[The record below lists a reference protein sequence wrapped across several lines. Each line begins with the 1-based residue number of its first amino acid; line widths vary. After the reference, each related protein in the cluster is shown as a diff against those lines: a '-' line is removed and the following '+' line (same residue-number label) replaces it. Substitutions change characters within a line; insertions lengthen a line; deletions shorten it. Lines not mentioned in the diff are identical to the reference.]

1 MEKISMKQSRF
12 SSKFR
17 KLILVMSCVLLLSA
31 CGNKL
36 SSDFDEAEIEKAT
49 EEVIQLI
56 NNQDTEAIRAMC
68 TVQMKTALTD
78 EVFAQ
83 VYEIIA
89 EGGAYDRIE
98 DMSIAGTKDSASGEE
113 FAMVVANAKY
123 DIKLFT
129 FTISF
134 TKQMK
139 LAGLFIK

>member
-1 MEKISMKQSRF
+1 MKRSRL
-12 SSKFR
+12 STKFGR
-17 KLILVMSCVLLLSA
+17 LILIMSCVLLLGA
-31 CGNKL
+31 CGNQL
-36 SSDFDEAEIEKAT
+36 SSDFEQVEIEKAT

-56 NNQDTEAIRAMC
+56 NNQDTEALRALC

-98 DMSIAGTKDSASGEE
+98 DISIAGSKDSASGEE